1 MVWQEFI
8 LLADIKK
15 DQPLNELEAGI
26 HF

>member
-1 MVWQEFI
+1 MWQEFI